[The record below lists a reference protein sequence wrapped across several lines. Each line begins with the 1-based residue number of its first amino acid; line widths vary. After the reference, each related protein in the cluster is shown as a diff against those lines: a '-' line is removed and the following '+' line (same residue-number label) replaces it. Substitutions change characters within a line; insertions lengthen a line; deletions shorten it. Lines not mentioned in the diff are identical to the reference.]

1 MLKVA
6 PSLPAHDSTSIGVM
20 LGISLPPP
28 GSHARKNILFLL
40 GSWPGNE
47 PTMCLKLIQ
56 NRSCKNSSHQ
66 PTTAVVAR
74 FPSSLAVLLMGTPMQ
89 ALQQEN
95 AQLMARLAEMQAE
108 CQPTEEYAEVMNK
121 AIADAAEAETQRDTA
136 LARVEQLEAQ
146 LRATRD
152 WAESESARAIESNAR
167 DLLRQVERERVGID
181 LLRQLDDR

>member
-1 MLKVA
+1 
-6 PSLPAHDSTSIGVM
+6 
-20 LGISLPPP
+20 
-28 GSHARKNILFLL
+28 
-40 GSWPGNE
+40 
-47 PTMCLKLIQ
+47 
-56 NRSCKNSSHQ
+56 
-66 PTTAVVAR
+66 
-74 FPSSLAVLLMGTPMQ
+74 MQ

-121 AIADAAEAETQRDTA
+121 AIADAAEAETQRDAA

-152 WAESESARAIESNAR
+152 WGRAIESARAIESNVQ

-181 LLRQLDDR
+181 LLRQLDDRYGCM